1 MSNKTDPLSAILA
14 SARARLEDDSW
25 IDEITEPDE
34 DGNPNDYARRVV
46 PLDDVFAALD
56 RIAAAAERERAVTD
70 AMLAAKGRLLPHPD
84 PENAPPLFAA
94 PGNAAALRA
103 ALSRAIDAIQTMIAL
118 YDEEHT
124 AAVKTGATWERS
136 DTSAVN
142 AIVEQSRAAL
152 AAPARNCDRF
162 GECHEAVDAWHRE
175 ERCLGRHVDGGTCE
189 RDPLA
194 PTLAPVCFAKWL
206 FAPAEGGT
214 EC

>member
-1 MSNKTDPLSAILA
+1 MSDKTETLSATLA
-14 SARARLEDDSW
+14 SARASLADNSW
-25 IDEITEPDE
+25 IDEITQPDE
-34 DGNPNDYARRVV
+34 DGQPNDYARRVV
-46 PLDDVFAALD
+46 PLDDVFDELNRIEASAA
-56 RIAAAAERERAVTD
+56 RER
-70 AMLAAKGRLLPHPD
+70 
-84 PENAPPLFAA
+84 A